1 MFLPSRLGRR
11 VSPGRRSESYATLT
25 RGIVGSV
32 VCFLLFFFYNR
43 TRSYLV
49 VLLSKQSTEFLFLNK
64 AHKIFM
70 EERIS
75 DYLFFFFF
83 CEAHSIYVK

>member
-32 VCFLLFFFYNR
+32 VFFLIFFYNR

-49 VLLSKQSTEFLFLNK
+49 MLLSKQSTEFLFLNK

-83 CEAHSIYVK
+83 L